1 MTTPTKFL
9 ILSDTHNFD
18 KFTADPSS
26 PLCQPLPKA
35 DVVLH
40 CGDLTQVGGISAYKK
55 ALKMLCDLD
64 AELKLVIA
72 GNHDISLDGEYWAEN
87 MDEDDDPDEHQ
98 DAVALMTGSLAR
110 EAGVTYLTEGRHEF
124 TLQDGVSFSIFA
136 SPYQPE
142 CGKWAFG
149 YKRTEDR
156 WGAIP
161 DDVEIVMTHGPP
173 KGILD
178 LASKH
183 DHVGCE
189 YLLNGIKR
197 SRPLMHCFGHIHEGY
212 GAEMKVWDSPESN
225 DPKHNDS
232 SADSEDAEASE
243 DDECSEVVRVT
254 KAGTHDEGT
263 SFTLTPGESTLM
275 VNAAI
280 MNDNDEPKN
289 APFLVE
295 LPLDI

>member
-1 MTTPTKFL
+1 MTSPTKFL

-18 KFTADPSS
+18 KSTADPSS
-26 PLCQPLPKA
+26 PLCQPLPKV

-55 ALKMLCDLD
+55 ALKMLGDLD

-72 GNHDISLDGEYWAEN
+72 GNHDISLDGDYWAEN
-87 MDEDDDPDEHQ
+87 MDEDDDPDEHK
-98 DAVALMTGSLAR
+98 DAIALMTGPLAKQ
-110 EAGVTYLTEGRHEF
+110 AGVAYLAEGRHEF
-124 TLQDGVSFSIFA
+124 TLQNGVSFSIFV

-142 CGKWAFG
+142 CGNWAFG
-149 YKRTEDR
+149 YKHTEDR
-156 WGAIP
+156 WSNIP

-173 KGILD
+173 KGVLD
-178 LASKH
+178 FAPKH
-183 DHVGCE
+183 GHVGCE
-189 YLLNGIKR
+189 SLLNGIKR

-212 GAEMKVWDSPESN
+212 GAEMKLWDGSESSHHGN
-225 DPKHNDS
+225 SNSSEACEDVDS
-232 SADSEDAEASE
+232 S
-243 DDECSEVVRVT
+243 DDEDCSEIVRVT
-254 KAGTHDEGT
+254 KTGTDDQGT
-263 SFTLTPGESTLM
+263 SFTLNPGGSTLM

-280 MNDNDEPKN
+280 MDDDDDPKN